1 MKKMGRACFER
12 MQAEQK
18 ELAERIGKLAVF
30 IKKIRLDNVD
40 SIDSITLMV
49 DLTAED
55 QWYCEQMEA
64 QLKAMAEYNQI
75 LLTRIG
81 YAVQQGIED

>member
-1 MKKMGRACFER
+1 MEKMSRACFER

-30 IKKIRLDNVD
+30 IKKIRMDNV
-40 SIDSITLMV
+40 DSITLMV

-55 QWYCEQMEA
+55 QWYCEQLEA

>member
-1 MKKMGRACFER
+1 MKKMDRACFER

-30 IKKIRLDNVD
+30 IKKIRMDNV
-40 SIDSITLMV
+40 DSITLMV

-55 QWYCEQMEA
+55 QWYCEQLEA
-64 QLKAMAEYNQI
+64 QLKAMADYNQI

>member
-18 ELAERIGKLAVF
+18 ELAERIGKLSVF
-30 IKKIRLDNVD
+30 IKKIRMDNV
-40 SIDSITLMV
+40 DSITLMV

-64 QLKAMAEYNQI
+64 QLKAMADYNQI

>member
-12 MQAEQK
+12 MQPEQK

-30 IKKIRLDNVD
+30 IKKIRMDNVD
-40 SIDSITLMV
+40 SITLM
-49 DLTAED
+49 DYLTAED
-55 QWYCEQMEA
+55 QWYCELMEA

-75 LLTRIG
+75 LQTRIG

>member
-30 IKKIRLDNVD
+30 IKKIRMDNV
-40 SIDSITLMV
+40 DSITLMV

-64 QLKAMAEYNQI
+64 QLKAMTDYNQI

>member
-1 MKKMGRACFER
+1 MKKMDRACFER

-30 IKKIRLDNVD
+30 IKKIRMDNV
-40 SIDSITLMV
+40 DSITLMV

-64 QLKAMAEYNQI
+64 QLKAMADYNQI

>member
-1 MKKMGRACFER
+1 MRMMDRACFER

-40 SIDSITLMV
+40 SITLMV

-64 QLKAMAEYNQI
+64 QLKAMGEYNQI

>member
-1 MKKMGRACFER
+1 MKKMDRACFER

-18 ELAERIGKLAVF
+18 ELAERIEKLAVF
-30 IKKIRLDNVD
+30 IKKIRLDNV
-40 SIDSITLMV
+40 DSITLMV

-64 QLKAMAEYNQI
+64 QLKAMADYNQI

>member
-30 IKKIRLDNVD
+30 IKKIRMDNV
-40 SIDSITLMV
+40 DSITLMV
-49 DLTAED
+49 DITAED

>member
-30 IKKIRLDNVD
+30 IKKFRMDNV
-40 SIDSITLMV
+40 DSITLMV

>member
-30 IKKIRLDNVD
+30 IKKIRMDNV
-40 SIDSITLMV
+40 DSITLMV

-64 QLKAMAEYNQI
+64 QLKAMADYNQT

>member
-30 IKKIRLDNVD
+30 IKKIRMDNV
-40 SIDSITLMV
+40 DSITLMV

-64 QLKAMAEYNQI
+64 QLKAMVEYNQI

>member
-18 ELAERIGKLAVF
+18 ELAERIGKLSVF
-30 IKKIRLDNVD
+30 IKKIRMDNV
-40 SIDSITLMV
+40 DSITLMV

-64 QLKAMAEYNQI
+64 QLKAMADYNQI

-81 YAVQQGIED
+81 YAVQQGIEE

>member
-30 IKKIRLDNVD
+30 IKKIRMDNV
-40 SIDSITLMV
+40 DSITLMV

-55 QWYCEQMEA
+55 QWYCEQLEA
-64 QLKAMAEYNQI
+64 QLKAMADYNQI

>member
-1 MKKMGRACFER
+1 MEKMSRACFER

-18 ELAERIGKLAVF
+18 ELAGRIGKLEVF
-30 IKKIRLDNVD
+30 IYKIRMVNA
-40 SIDSITLMV
+40 DSITLM
-49 DLTAED
+49 DYLTAED
-55 QWYCEQMEA
+55 HWYCEQMES

>member
-1 MKKMGRACFER
+1 MKKMSRACFER

-18 ELAERIGKLAVF
+18 ELAERVGKLAVF
-30 IKKIRLDNVD
+30 IKKIRMDNV
-40 SIDSITLMV
+40 DSITLMV

>member
-30 IKKIRLDNVD
+30 IKKIRMDNV
-40 SIDSITLMV
+40 DSITLMV

-64 QLKAMAEYNQI
+64 QLKAMVEYNQI

-81 YAVQQGIED
+81 YAIQQGIED

>member
-1 MKKMGRACFER
+1 MKKMSRACFER

-30 IKKIRLDNVD
+30 IKKIRMDNV
-40 SIDSITLMV
+40 DSITLMV

>member
-18 ELAERIGKLAVF
+18 ELAERIGKLAVVS
-30 IKKIRLDNVD
+30 KRSRMDNG
-40 SIDSITLMV
+40 DSITLMV

>member
-1 MKKMGRACFER
+1 MKKMDRACFER
-12 MQAEQK
+12 VRAEQK

-30 IKKIRLDNVD
+30 IKKIRMDNV
-40 SIDSITLMV
+40 DSITLMV

-64 QLKAMAEYNQI
+64 QLKAMVEYNQI

>member
-18 ELAERIGKLAVF
+18 ELADRIGKLAVF
-30 IKKIRLDNVD
+30 IKKIRMDNV
-40 SIDSITLMV
+40 DSITLMV

-55 QWYCEQMEA
+55 QWYCEQLEA

>member
-30 IKKIRLDNVD
+30 IKKIRMDNV
-40 SIDSITLMV
+40 DSITLMV

-64 QLKAMAEYNQI
+64 QLKAMVEYNWI

>member
-30 IKKIRLDNVD
+30 IKKIRMDNVD
-40 SIDSITLMV
+40 SISLMV

-64 QLKAMAEYNQI
+64 QLKAMADYNQI

>member
-1 MKKMGRACFER
+1 MQKMTKSCFER

-30 IKKIRLDNVD
+30 IKKIRMDNV
-40 SIDSITLMV
+40 DSITLMV

>member
-1 MKKMGRACFER
+1 MKKMSRACFER

-30 IKKIRLDNVD
+30 IKKIRLDNV
-40 SIDSITLMV
+40 DSITLMV

>member
-1 MKKMGRACFER
+1 MKKMSRACFER

-30 IKKIRLDNVD
+30 IKKIRMDNVD
-40 SIDSITLMV
+40 SITLMG

-55 QWYCEQMEA
+55 QWCCEQMEA
-64 QLKAMAEYNQI
+64 QLKAMADYNQI

>member
-30 IKKIRLDNVD
+30 IKKIRMDNV
-40 SIDSITLMV
+40 DSITLMV

-64 QLKAMAEYNQI
+64 QLKAMVEYNQV

>member
-40 SIDSITLMV
+40 SITLMV

-55 QWYCEQMEA
+55 QWYCEQMEV
-64 QLKAMAEYNQI
+64 QLKAMADYNQI

>member
-1 MKKMGRACFER
+1 MKKMDRACFER

-18 ELAERIGKLAVF
+18 ELAERIGKQAVF
-30 IKKIRLDNVD
+30 IKKIRMDID
-40 SIDSITLMV
+40 DSITLMV

-55 QWYCEQMEA
+55 QWYCEQLQA

>member
-18 ELAERIGKLAVF
+18 ELAERIGRLSVF
-30 IKKIRLDNVD
+30 IKKIRMDNVD
-40 SIDSITLMV
+40 SITLMA

-55 QWYCEQMEA
+55 QWHCEQMEA

-81 YAVQQGIED
+81 YAVQRGIED

>member
-18 ELAERIGKLAVF
+18 ELAERIGKLTVF
-30 IKKIRLDNVD
+30 IKKIRMDNV
-40 SIDSITLMV
+40 DSITLMV

-55 QWYCEQMEA
+55 QWYCEQLEA

>member
-1 MKKMGRACFER
+1 MKKMNRACFER

-30 IKKIRLDNVD
+30 IKKIRMDNV
-40 SIDSITLMV
+40 DSITLMV

>member
-1 MKKMGRACFER
+1 MKKMCRACFER

-30 IKKIRLDNVD
+30 IKKIRMDNV
-40 SIDSITLMV
+40 DSITLMV

>member
-30 IKKIRLDNVD
+30 IKKIRMDNV
-40 SIDSITLMV
+40 DSITLMV

-55 QWYCEQMEA
+55 QWYCEQLES

>member
-1 MKKMGRACFER
+1 MKKMNRACFER

-30 IKKIRLDNVD
+30 IKKIRMENV
-40 SIDSITLMV
+40 DSITLMV

>member
-1 MKKMGRACFER
+1 MKKMDRACFER

-30 IKKIRLDNVD
+30 IKKIRMDNV
-40 SIDSITLMV
+40 DSITLMV

-64 QLKAMAEYNQI
+64 QLKAMVAYNQI
-75 LLTRIG
+75 LVTRFG

>member
-30 IKKIRLDNVD
+30 IKKITMDIV
-40 SIDSITLMV
+40 DSITLMV

-64 QLKAMAEYNQI
+64 QLKAMVEYNQI

>member
-18 ELAERIGKLAVF
+18 ELAERIGKLAVS
-30 IKKIRLDNVD
+30 IKKIRMDNV
-40 SIDSITLMV
+40 DSITLMV
-49 DLTAED
+49 DLTEED

-64 QLKAMAEYNQI
+64 QLKAMVEYNQI

-81 YAVQQGIED
+81 YAVQHGIED

>member
-1 MKKMGRACFER
+1 MKKMDRACFER

-30 IKKIRLDNVD
+30 IKKIRMDNV
-40 SIDSITLMV
+40 DSITLMV

-81 YAVQQGIED
+81 YAVQQGVED